1 MSGFESFCDYLSS
14 KLIDISHVKTG
25 ENQDDF
31 RQRELVDVEVENLR
45 SKLKESEAKY
55 TRQIQELENLT
66 VDL

>member
-14 KLIDISHVKTG
+14 KLLDISHVKTG
-25 ENQDDF
+25 ENLENF
-31 RQRELVDVEVENLR
+31 RQRELDVEVENLR
-45 SKLKESEAKY
+45 SKLKESEVKY